1 MRSTNK
7 NILGLL
13 VFLAIV
19 ALVLWFI
26 LSRLLIVVFI
36 PVSFWGAVIF
46 VLVII
51 AAIFLV
57 IDHFFDIVL
66 TGTTQY

>member
-1 MRSTNK
+1 MRYRNK
-7 NILGLL
+7 NILALL

-19 ALVLWFI
+19 AIVLWFI

-46 VLVII
+46 VLVFIVV
-51 AAIFLV
+51 IFLV
-57 IDHFFDIVL
+57 LDHFFDIV
-66 TGTTQY
+66 

>member
-1 MRSTNK
+1 MRYKNK
-7 NILGLL
+7 NILALL

-19 ALVLWFI
+19 AIVLWFI

-46 VLVII
+46 VLVFIVI
-51 AAIFLV
+51 IFLI
-57 IDHFFDIVL
+57 IDHFLDIL
-66 TGTTQY
+66 

>member
-1 MRSTNK
+1 MRYKNK
-7 NILGLL
+7 NILALL

-19 ALVLWFI
+19 AIVLWFI

-46 VLVII
+46 VLVFIVV
-51 AAIFLV
+51 IFLV
-57 IDHFFDIVL
+57 LDHFFDIV
-66 TGTTQY
+66 

>member
-1 MRSTNK
+1 MLYTNK
-7 NILGLL
+7 NILGLV

-46 VLVII
+46 VLVFIVV
-51 AAIFLV
+51 IFLV
-57 IDHFFDIVL
+57 LDHFFDIL
-66 TGTTQY
+66 

>member
-1 MRSTNK
+1 MRYKNK
-7 NILGLL
+7 NILALL

-19 ALVLWFI
+19 AIVLWFI

-46 VLVII
+46 VLVFNVI
-51 AAIFLV
+51 IFLI
-57 IDHFFDIVL
+57 IDHFLDIL
-66 TGTTQY
+66 

>member
-1 MRSTNK
+1 MRYKNK
-7 NILGLL
+7 NILALL

-19 ALVLWFI
+19 AIVLWFI

-46 VLVII
+46 VLVFIVV
-51 AAIFLV
+51 IFLI
-57 IDHFFDIVL
+57 IDHFLDIL
-66 TGTTQY
+66 

>member
-1 MRSTNK
+1 MRYSNK

-13 VFLAIV
+13 LFLAIV
-19 ALVLWFI
+19 AIVLWFI

-46 VLVII
+46 VLVFTVI
-51 AAIFLV
+51 IFLV
-57 IDHFFDIVL
+57 LDHFFDIV
-66 TGTTQY
+66 

>member
-1 MRSTNK
+1 MRYSNK

-13 VFLAIV
+13 LFLAIV
-19 ALVLWFI
+19 AIVLWFI

-51 AAIFLV
+51 VAIFLV
-57 IDHFFDIVL
+57 IDHFFDIL
-66 TGTTQY
+66 